1 MAGLGASVS
10 VQLVTDFSETEHNT
24 LNKTFR
30 IKSKVNSLSS
40 FSRRMTGLYSQ
51 TKILWSAD
59 VDWWHKDTKWPQSG
73 QATRGNLLTLTRCH
87 PTVLCG
93 IFPWLAKG
101 IILFRSNSSRLYVW
115 LGILS
120 WCLFTFVRFPTKT
133 VWSPLSFSG
142 EVSTFLWI
150 LKGQTYKNSFVRLFW
165 STLQFFL
172 RRKTSQSS
180 PLDLKLDEMAKQGLD
195 WKDNKILTNTKHD
208 QGRTETVQ
216 FIKYKTHLVRI

>member
-101 IILFRSNSSRLYVW
+101 IILFWVKFKSFICLIGNSELVFVHICPFPNKNSLVTLVFLRWSFNLSLNSERSNLQKLLCATVLINFAIFLEKKNKSK
-115 LGILS
+115 
-120 WCLFTFVRFPTKT
+120 FPVRSK
-133 VWSPLSFSG
+133 VRRN
-142 EVSTFLWI
+142 
-150 LKGQTYKNSFVRLFW
+150 GQAGT
-165 STLQFFL
+165 
-172 RRKTSQSS
+172 
-180 PLDLKLDEMAKQGLD
+180 GLE
-195 WKDNKILTNTKHD
+195 
-208 QGRTETVQ
+208 R
-216 FIKYKTHLVRI
+216 